1 MADTAS
7 EPEDQFRRMLNHAVL
22 APSGHNTQPWLFR
35 LVTDQLDLIA
45 DRTRALPVVDPY
57 DRELTISC
65 GVALDHLVIAGRH
78 YGIEV
83 EVEVSTDSNDA
94 DLLARCRIANDI
106 APTATDNALFKAIP
120 YRRTTRT
127 KFEKREL
134 SEDVSDRCIEFAK
147 QFGVELKLITDT
159 AKRREIAEL
168 VAEGDRIQFADP
180 RFRRELASWIHSR
193 RGSSHDGMSGE
204 GFGMPDALSSIG
216 ALVIR
221 TFDLGNGVAASDQ
234 EKIVEGSPTLAVF
247 SSLSDTLPHWLATG
261 QALSRVLLTL
271 ADAGATASYLNP
283 PVELEQL
290 RIRLRELAGCKGT
303 PQLLMR
309 FGYGPSVASTVRRE
323 VDEVLIS

>member
-1 MADTAS
+1 MANTAS

-35 LVTDQLDLIA
+35 LVMDQLELIA

-65 GVALDHLVIAGRH
+65 GVVLDHLVIAGRH
-78 YGIEV
+78 YGKEIEV
-83 EVEVSTDSNDA
+83 EVTPDLKDA
-94 DLLARCRIANDI
+94 DLLARCRIASDVTP
-106 APTATDNALFKAIP
+106 AATDNALFKAIP

-134 SEDVSDRCIEFAK
+134 SGYNSDRCIEFAK
-147 QFGVELKLITDT
+147 QFGVELRLITDST
-159 AKRREIAEL
+159 MRRRIAEL

-180 RFRRELASWIHSR
+180 RFRRELASWVHSR

-234 EKIVEGSPTLAVF
+234 EKILEGSPTLAVF
-247 SSLSDTLPHWLATG
+247 SSPSDTLPHWLATG
-261 QALSRVLLTL
+261 QALSKVLLTL
-271 ADAGATASYLNP
+271 TDAGATASYLNP

-309 FGYGPSVASTVRRE
+309 FGYGPSVAPTIRRE
-323 VDEVLIS
+323 VNEVLIS